1 MKKLLLI
8 LLILV
13 FIWLLWIRSDRDYD
27 TLTTD
32 LALDHKEVIAYQNDC
47 ERNVVAIQPYMFT
60 SDYLT
65 EKSFY
70 DKMHG
75 YFEAAKVAGYFN
87 ENTVVLLPEYLGT
100 WLVIRGEKLSV
111 ATSDHMDAAMFT
123 MIMSR
128 PRKFLINAFKGD
140 FQYDPL
146 SSGIFR
152 MKAVSMA
159 STYATVFK
167 SLAQQYQVSISA
179 GSIILPGAYVE
190 DNQIKVDLN
199 QALFNSSFI
208 FKSDGV
214 IDTQIIKKSYPI
226 NSEQSFISSTPIE
239 ELPLFDLPIGKT
251 AILVCAD
258 SWYPESYERIKELD
272 AEIILVNS
280 YCAGDGM
287 MNNYWAGYDGNIEPD
302 DVDLDDLYEIT
313 EQDAWIK
320 YALSGRIHQSGASY
334 GVNVFLRGELWNLGT
349 DGQPF
354 FVADGNLLE
363 RESATRAGI
372 WNFCF

>member
-8 LLILV
+8 LLIIV

-27 TLTTD
+27 TTTTD
-32 LALDHKEVIAYQNDC
+32 LALDHKEVISYQTDC

-60 SDYLT
+60 SDYLS
-65 EKSFY
+65 EKSFH

-75 YFEAAKVAGYFN
+75 YFEAAKAAGYFN

-128 PRKFLINAFKGD
+128 PRKFLINAFKGN

-146 SSGIFR
+146 SSSIFR

-159 STYATVFK
+159 NTYATVFK
-167 SLAQQYQVSISA
+167 SLAKQYQVSISA
-179 GSIILPGAYVE
+179 GSLILPGAYVE

-199 QALFNSSFI
+199 QPLFNSSFI
-208 FKSDGV
+208 FKSDGA

-226 NSEQSFISSTPIE
+226 NSEQSFISSFPIE

-258 SWYPESYERIKELD
+258 SWYPESYERIKELG

-280 YCAGDGM
+280 YCAGDDM

-302 DVDLDDLYEIT
+302 DVDLDDLFEIT
-313 EQDAWIK
+313 EHDAWIK
-320 YALSGRIHQSGASY
+320 YALPGRIHQSGASF

-363 RESATRAGI
+363 RENAARAGI